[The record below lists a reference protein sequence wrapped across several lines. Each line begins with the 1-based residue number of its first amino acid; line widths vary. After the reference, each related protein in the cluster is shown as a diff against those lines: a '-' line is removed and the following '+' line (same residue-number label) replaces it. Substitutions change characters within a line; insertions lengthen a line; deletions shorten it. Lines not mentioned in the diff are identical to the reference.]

1 MEQNIIEKG
10 VYAFYYFIIEIHK
23 IIHLPLKSVIYK
35 TQMQDVIGT
44 IKDQKA
50 WFNIYF

>member
-23 IIHLPLKSVIYK
+23 
-35 TQMQDVIGT
+35 MQDVIGT

-50 WFNIYF
+50 

>member
-10 VYAFYYFIIEIHK
+10 VYAVYYFIIEIHK
-23 IIHLPLKSVIYK
+23 IIHLPLKLVIYK

-50 WFNIYF
+50 